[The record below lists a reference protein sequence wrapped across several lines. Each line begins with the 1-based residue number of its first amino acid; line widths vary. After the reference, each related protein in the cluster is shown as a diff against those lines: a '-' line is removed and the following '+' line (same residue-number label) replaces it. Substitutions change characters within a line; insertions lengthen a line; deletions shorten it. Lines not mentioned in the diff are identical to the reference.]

1 MPSGFDS
8 LIPYMLVLNVAL
20 AALVVAMVLRLRA
33 LARQVSASGG
43 DPSVLDR
50 LWASERE
57 IGAAARRLEDL
68 SGRLDRLGEQ
78 TSRSLQRIG
87 LVRYD
92 AFKELGGHLSFSV
105 ALLDSRQDGMV
116 LSVLNNREG
125 ARAYAKPVTGG
136 RSTFTLSEEE
146 RRAISET

>member
-1 MPSGFDS
+1 MPLGFDS

-20 AALVVAMVLRLRA
+20 AALVVAMVLRLRV

-43 DPSVLDR
+43 DPNVLAR
-50 LWASERE
+50 LSASERE

-78 TSRSLQRIG
+78 TSHSLRRIG

-92 AFKELGGHLSFSV
+92 AFKELGGLLSFSV
-105 ALLDSRQDGMV
+105 ALLDSRQDGIV